1 MDFVSVSNEVA
12 NTILG
17 LGIVYTTYKQSALEI
32 PNGIFNIFESEIFM
46 LVFAL
51 LYMRFQI
58 GSGNIPTGAFFVFA
72 LFRFISIKYNR
83 SKKIDPEP
91 ETDKLL

>member
-1 MDFVSVSNEVA
+1 MESISVLNEVS

-32 PNGIFNIFESEIFM
+32 PKDVFNIFESEIFM
-46 LVFAL
+46 LVFSL

-58 GSGNIPTGAFFVFA
+58 GSGYYPTGAFFVFA

-83 SKKIDPEP
+83 SKRIDPEP
-91 ETDKLL
+91 ETNKLL